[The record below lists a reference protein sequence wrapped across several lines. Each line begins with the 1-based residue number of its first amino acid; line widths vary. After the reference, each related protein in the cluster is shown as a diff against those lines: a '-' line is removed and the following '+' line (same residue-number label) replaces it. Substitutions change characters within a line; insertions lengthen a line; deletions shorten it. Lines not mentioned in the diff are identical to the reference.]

1 MPRIKEIIKKLLPK
15 SALGFY
21 HKFLARFAA
30 IVYNNPSKKMVV
42 VGVTGTKGKTTV
54 GNVLWRLLTDAGFKV
69 GLTGTA
75 NYRIG
80 EQEFISHY
88 KMSMLGRFKL
98 QQWLARMVRAKCQI
112 AIVETTS
119 EGISQWRHL
128 GIHYDVCAFTNLYPE
143 HLEAHGSFAN
153 YKKAKLQLFEHLAA
167 LPEKKINNKIITK
180 QAIINM
186 DNEHAQDFFK
196 IGKYK
201 KIRIGAS
208 IENEISISDIIEY
221 GNKTTFTLN
230 KIKTEIP
237 LLGFWNVYNVLI
249 AAGTAEALGVDLEN
263 VAKSLPGIEQIP
275 GRMEHIDCDQSF
287 TVIVDYAHEPKG
299 LELLYSFWK
308 KIIPAEN
315 KLITL
320 ISSTGGGRDQARRKR
335 NGIIAAKYCDYL
347 IVTDEDPYDD
357 DPQKIINEV
366 ATGAIEAGAVLDQN
380 MWKILDRREAI
391 RKAFSLAQAND
402 VVFLTAKGAEQCMVI
417 KNGQKIPW
425 DDRKVAREEL
435 VKK

>member
-167 LPEKKINNKIITK
+167 LLEKKLTIKSSPSKQLSTWIMNMPKIFLRLVNI
-180 QAIINM
+180 
-186 DNEHAQDFFK
+186 
-196 IGKYK
+196 K
-201 KIRIGAS
+201 KFA
-208 IENEISISDIIEY
+208 
-221 GNKTTFTLN
+221 
-230 KIKTEIP
+230 
-237 LLGFWNVYNVLI
+237 
-249 AAGTAEALGVDLEN
+249 
-263 VAKSLPGIEQIP
+263 
-275 GRMEHIDCDQSF
+275 
-287 TVIVDYAHEPKG
+287 
-299 LELLYSFWK
+299 
-308 KIIPAEN
+308 
-315 KLITL
+315 
-320 ISSTGGGRDQARRKR
+320 
-335 NGIIAAKYCDYL
+335 
-347 IVTDEDPYDD
+347 
-357 DPQKIINEV
+357 
-366 ATGAIEAGAVLDQN
+366 
-380 MWKILDRREAI
+380 
-391 RKAFSLAQAND
+391 
-402 VVFLTAKGAEQCMVI
+402 
-417 KNGQKIPW
+417 
-425 DDRKVAREEL
+425 
-435 VKK
+435 